1 MWSDSE
7 ARNRDVGGSEIGM
20 ADVKRRRLGNELESH
35 PGLHVG
41 DCVPFYFCSRSVM
54 LYVIHMSNHPDLEY
68 RGGQGPIIHLEADL
82 RKTVAYA
89 EMKGKRWAFTSSNA
103 GSNYFEDFSDL
114 SQLKML
120 NWDAIRAKYW
130 QECRGEKQA
139 EFLIEG
145 SFPWALISRIGVRSR
160 QIHDRVLETIRAHC
174 HRPPVEVKPG
184 WYY

>member
-89 EMKGKRWAFTSSNA
+89 EIKARS
-103 GSNYFEDFSDL
+103 FERCL
-114 SQLKML
+114 
-120 NWDAIRAKYW
+120 
-130 QECRGEKQA
+130 G
-139 EFLIEG
+139 
-145 SFPWALISRIGVRSR
+145 
-160 QIHDRVLETIRAHC
+160 TIF
-174 HRPPVEVKPG
+174 
-184 WYY
+184 